1 MVDGKYEIRE
11 SKVISGTQFIIE
23 LLGVNADQFRQLF
36 ILPQGEFKR
45 FLISNSREKQ
55 GILRT
60 LFDSEKF
67 EAIRE
72 ILKEEVKRKA
82 QIENRYQQ
90 IDLLWQEIESFDDDN
105 IKGLLEVA
113 TQQIDKLIE
122 NIPLLQARSKEI
134 LASVNESKE
143 TAIKEFEIIEKKT
156 LENNILKDNINQ
168 LNKNKIDFVQLK
180 EQQPEIEGI
189 EAKLKLLQDIT
200 NLLNYIENREKIETK
215 IANSKKDISKTNNKI
230 LNLDCDKRNIDK
242 EKNVRRKRRFN

>member
-1 MVDGKYEIRE
+1 M
-11 SKVISGTQFIIE
+11 
-23 LLGVNADQFRQLF
+23 F

-72 ILKEEVKRKA
+72 ILKEEVEKRKSSNR
-82 QIENRYQQ
+82 EYRYQQ

-122 NIPLLQARSKEI
+122 NIPLLQASQ
-134 LASVNESKE
+134 
-143 TAIKEFEIIEKKT
+143 KK
-156 LENNILKDNINQ
+156 
-168 LNKNKIDFVQLK
+168 
-180 EQQPEIEGI
+180 
-189 EAKLKLLQDIT
+189 
-200 NLLNYIENREKIETK
+200 Y
-215 IANSKKDISKTNNKI
+215 
-230 LNLDCDKRNIDK
+230 
-242 EKNVRRKRRFN
+242 

>member
-1 MVDGKYEIRE
+1 M
-11 SKVISGTQFIIE
+11 
-23 LLGVNADQFRQLF
+23 
-36 ILPQGEFKR
+36 
-45 FLISNSREKQ
+45 
-55 GILRT
+55 
-60 LFDSEKF
+60 
-67 EAIRE
+67 
-72 ILKEEVKRKA
+72 
-82 QIENRYQQ
+82 
-90 IDLLWQEIESFDDDN
+90 
-105 IKGLLEVA
+105 
-113 TQQIDKLIE
+113 IE

-200 NLLNYIENREKIETK
+200 NLLNYIENREKLK
-215 IANSKKDISKTNNKI
+215 LKLLIAKDISKTNNKI

-242 EKNVRRKRRFN
+242 EKKC

>member
-1 MVDGKYEIRE
+1 
-11 SKVISGTQFIIE
+11 
-23 LLGVNADQFRQLF
+23 
-36 ILPQGEFKR
+36 
-45 FLISNSREKQ
+45 
-55 GILRT
+55 
-60 LFDSEKF
+60 
-67 EAIRE
+67 
-72 ILKEEVKRKA
+72 
-82 QIENRYQQ
+82 
-90 IDLLWQEIESFDDDN
+90 
-105 IKGLLEVA
+105 
-113 TQQIDKLIE
+113 IDKLIE

-242 EKNVRRKRRFN
+242 EKKMLE

>member
-215 IANSKKDISKTNNKI
+215 IANSKKIFLKPIIKY
-230 LNLDCDKRNIDK
+230 
-242 EKNVRRKRRFN
+242 

>member
-72 ILKEEVKRKA
+72 ILKEEVKEKA

-200 NLLNYIENREKIETK
+200 NLLNYIENREKLKLKLLIAKK
-215 IANSKKDISKTNNKI
+215 IFLKPIIKY
-230 LNLDCDKRNIDK
+230 
-242 EKNVRRKRRFN
+242 

>member
-1 MVDGKYEIRE
+1 MRINSDNCLFCLKVNSNAFNIKQSWKARDIKNTVWQWKIWSYTRNIKRR
-11 SKVISGTQFIIE
+11 SK
-23 LLGVNADQFRQLF
+23 
-36 ILPQGEFKR
+36 
-45 FLISNSREKQ
+45 
-55 GILRT
+55 
-60 LFDSEKF
+60 
-67 EAIRE
+67 
-72 ILKEEVKRKA
+72 KEKA

-200 NLLNYIENREKIETK
+200 NLLNYIENREKVK
-215 IANSKKDISKTNNKI
+215 LKLLIA
-230 LNLDCDKRNIDK
+230 KRY
-242 EKNVRRKRRFN
+242 F

>member
-200 NLLNYIENREKIETK
+200 NLLNYIENREKLKLKLLIAKK
-215 IANSKKDISKTNNKI
+215 IFLKPIIKY
-230 LNLDCDKRNIDK
+230 
-242 EKNVRRKRRFN
+242 

>member
-1 MVDGKYEIRE
+1 M
-11 SKVISGTQFIIE
+11 
-23 LLGVNADQFRQLF
+23 
-36 ILPQGEFKR
+36 
-45 FLISNSREKQ
+45 
-55 GILRT
+55 
-60 LFDSEKF
+60 
-67 EAIRE
+67 
-72 ILKEEVKRKA
+72 
-82 QIENRYQQ
+82 
-90 IDLLWQEIESFDDDN
+90 
-105 IKGLLEVA
+105 
-113 TQQIDKLIE
+113 IE

-242 EKNVRRKRRFN
+242 EKKNVRRKWRFN

>member
-1 MVDGKYEIRE
+1 M
-11 SKVISGTQFIIE
+11 
-23 LLGVNADQFRQLF
+23 A
-36 ILPQGEFKR
+36 
-45 FLISNSREKQ
+45 
-55 GILRT
+55 
-60 LFDSEKF
+60 
-67 EAIRE
+67 
-72 ILKEEVKRKA
+72 
-82 QIENRYQQ
+82 
-90 IDLLWQEIESFDDDN
+90 EIESFDDDN

-156 LENNILKDNINQ
+156 LENNILKNNTLILINST
-168 LNKNKIDFVQLK
+168 KIKLISFKLK

-242 EKNVRRKRRFN
+242 EKKML